1 MLISYKYN
9 FIFVH
14 IAKTG
19 GTSIRSAL
27 TPLLLKDPFRII
39 QYFFNRISAIT
50 NHKAGVK
57 FPRHA
62 KIIAAYEILPRDV
75 FNKMFKF
82 AFVRNP
88 WDLQVSSYHHVKRE
102 RPHLLKNINSFE
114 DFLKFKLE
122 EDRPYHYIL
131 DASKEPQWFSLIDL
145 SGNCLMDF
153 VGRFENLEQD
163 FQKVLSMLGI
173 NKKITLPH
181 KRKSQTR
188 EKDYRR
194 YYNERSYELIEKHFK
209 EDIEHFGYTF

>member
-27 TPLLLKDPFRII
+27 TPLLLKDPFRLI
-39 QYFFNRISAIT
+39 QYFFNRVSDIT

-88 WDLQVSSYHHVKRE
+88 WDLQVSSYHHVKKE
-102 RPHLLKNINSFE
+102 RPHLLKNIKSFE
-114 DFLKFKLE
+114 EFLIFKLE
-122 EDRPYHYIL
+122 ESRPYHYIL
-131 DASKEPQWFSLIDL
+131 DASKEPQWLSLIDL
-145 SGNCLMDF
+145 SGNCLVDF
-153 VGRFENLEQD
+153 IGRFENLEQD
-163 FQKVLSMLGI
+163 FQKVLTHLGI
-173 NKKITLPH
+173 KKKIALPH
-181 KRKSQTR
+181 KRKSKTR
-188 EKDYRR
+188 EKDYRK
-194 YYNERSYELIEKHFK
+194 YYNERTYDLIEKHFK
-209 EDIEHFGYTF
+209 LDIENLGYTF